1 MKLKTKI
8 HLYTSLSLLILLILV
23 HTAVYLIFSSA
34 LTSKDA
40 ARLAD
45 ETDNIAEALRAAE
58 TEGVALQDMLQAY
71 LPANGMVRVVNGDQK
86 AVMTITKEKAY
97 KDFPL
102 SFHSGE
108 TADVRKHD
116 GKLFAEAAVPVIWT
130 DGQVVSL
137 QLVERLENTEESLFL
152 LKIILIAASAA
163 VCIASF
169 FAGSLLARRI
179 INPIRRL
186 MITMKDIQR
195 DKEFKTISLEGQ
207 SNDEL
212 YQMGLTFNEMAM
224 MLKEHYDKQQ
234 QFVQDASHELKTPL
248 TIIESYSSLMKRWG
262 AKKPEVLEESIEAI
276 HSEAVHMKK
285 LTNQLLALAKS
296 HQELELD
303 LKTIDLIE
311 AARAVMQTLQ
321 PVYQRD
327 ILLETDK
334 ESLLVKADEERI
346 KQLLTILLD
355 NAIKYSEKPI
365 EMSAGTRNGRP
376 FLSVRDEGIGIPE
389 EHIPHLFERFYRADE
404 ARNRKTG
411 GTGLGLSIAKQIA
424 DEHGIELSVKS
435 KPGQGTAVTMQFSEQ
450 NGGLMTKTIKIVSFA
465 AAAILVVIICT
476 FLIIRQT
483 HENVLSKETVVK
495 KVEASYEG
503 KVTKATQSKDKKTYD
518 ITLENPKGTYFVK
531 ADAISADIL
540 SMNRVKAVNPSAMTE
555 KEAEHLALERVPGT
569 VKKQTRQSRVATY
582 TIQKEDGKTYEVKV
596 DMQAKTVLSADQ
608 ISSKDQQKTPITK
621 KEAKTIAERKT
632 GGTAD
637 DADLEE
643 SEGTLIFEVD
653 VDLPDN
659 KEATVKIN
667 AYTGKVANIV
677 YED

>member
-8 HLYTSLSLLILLILV
+8 HLYTSISLLILLILV
-23 HTAVYLIFSSA
+23 HTAVYLIFSSG

-45 ETDNIAEALRAAE
+45 EADTIAEALHAVE

-86 AVMTITKEKAY
+86 AVMTITKEKRY

-116 GKLFAEAAVPVIWT
+116 GKLFAEAAVPVIWA

-163 VCIASF
+163 VCIASS

-186 MITMKDIQR
+186 MMTMKDIQR
-195 DKEFKTISLEGQ
+195 EKAFKTISLEGQ
-207 SNDEL
+207 SHDEL

-276 HSEAVHMKK
+276 YSEALHMKK

-296 HQELELD
+296 HEGLDLD
-303 LKTIDLIE
+303 LKTIDLVEVSRTVI
-311 AARAVMQTLQ
+311 QTLQ

-334 ESLLVKADEERI
+334 KSLFVKADEERI

-365 EMSAGTRNGRP
+365 VMSAGTRNGLP
-376 FLSVRDEGIGIPE
+376 FLSVRDEGIGIAE

-424 DEHGIELSVKS
+424 DEHGIGLSVKS
-435 KPGQGTAVTMQFSEQ
+435 NPDEGTTVTMQFKEQ
-450 NGGLMTKTIKIVSFA
+450 NGGG
-465 AAAILVVIICT
+465 
-476 FLIIRQT
+476 R
-483 HENVLSKETVVK
+483 
-495 KVEASYEG
+495 
-503 KVTKATQSKDKKTYD
+503 
-518 ITLENPKGTYFVK
+518 
-531 ADAISADIL
+531 
-540 SMNRVKAVNPSAMTE
+540 
-555 KEAEHLALERVPGT
+555 
-569 VKKQTRQSRVATY
+569 
-582 TIQKEDGKTYEVKV
+582 
-596 DMQAKTVLSADQ
+596 
-608 ISSKDQQKTPITK
+608 
-621 KEAKTIAERKT
+621 
-632 GGTAD
+632 
-637 DADLEE
+637 
-643 SEGTLIFEVD
+643 
-653 VDLPDN
+653 
-659 KEATVKIN
+659 
-667 AYTGKVANIV
+667 
-677 YED
+677 

>member
-8 HLYTSLSLLILLILV
+8 HLYTSLSLLLLLILV

-45 ETDNIAEALRAAE
+45 ETSNIAEALHAAE

-86 AVMTITKEKAY
+86 AVMTMTKEKAY

-102 SFHSGE
+102 AFHSGE

-186 MITMKDIQR
+186 MMTMKDIQR
-195 DKEFKTISLEGQ
+195 EKAFKTISLEGQ
-207 SNDEL
+207 SHDEL

-224 MLKEHYDKQQ
+224 MLKDHYDKQQ

-276 HSEAVHMKK
+276 YSEALHMKK
-285 LTNQLLALAKS
+285 LTNQLLTLAKS
-296 HQELELD
+296 HEGIELD
-303 LKTIDLIE
+303 LKTIDLVE
-311 AARAVMQTLQ
+311 VSRTVMQTLQ

-327 ILLETDK
+327 IFLETDK
-334 ESLLVKADEERI
+334 ESLFVIADEERI

-355 NAIKYSEKPI
+355 NAIKYSEKAI
-365 EMSAGTRNGRP
+365 VMTAGTRNGLP

-389 EHIPHLFERFYRADE
+389 EHIPHLFERFYRADV

-424 DEHGIELSVKS
+424 DDHGLELSVKS
-435 KPGQGTAVTMQFSEQ
+435 TPEQGTAVTMEFREQ
-450 NGGLMTKTIKIVSFA
+450 NGG
-465 AAAILVVIICT
+465 
-476 FLIIRQT
+476 
-483 HENVLSKETVVK
+483 
-495 KVEASYEG
+495 G
-503 KVTKATQSKDKKTYD
+503 
-518 ITLENPKGTYFVK
+518 
-531 ADAISADIL
+531 
-540 SMNRVKAVNPSAMTE
+540 
-555 KEAEHLALERVPGT
+555 
-569 VKKQTRQSRVATY
+569 
-582 TIQKEDGKTYEVKV
+582 
-596 DMQAKTVLSADQ
+596 
-608 ISSKDQQKTPITK
+608 
-621 KEAKTIAERKT
+621 
-632 GGTAD
+632 
-637 DADLEE
+637 
-643 SEGTLIFEVD
+643 
-653 VDLPDN
+653 
-659 KEATVKIN
+659 
-667 AYTGKVANIV
+667 
-677 YED
+677 

>member
-8 HLYTSLSLLILLILV
+8 HLYTSISLLVLLILV

-45 ETDNIAEALRAAE
+45 ETDNIAEALHAAE

-86 AVMTITKEKAY
+86 AVMTITKEKEF

-186 MITMKDIQR
+186 MMTMKDIQR
-195 DKEFKTISLEGQ
+195 EKAFKTISLEGQ
-207 SNDEL
+207 SHDEL

-262 AKKPEVLEESIEAI
+262 TKKPEVLEESIEAI

-296 HQELELD
+296 HKGLELD

-311 AARAVMQTLQ
+311 VSRAVMQTLQ
-321 PVYQRD
+321 PVYQRE

-334 ESLLVKADEERI
+334 ESLLVTADEERI

-355 NAIKYSEKPI
+355 NAIKYSEKAI
-365 EMSAGTRNGRP
+365 VMTAGTRNGQP

-435 KPGQGTAVTMQFSEQ
+435 KPDQGTAVTMQFREQ
-450 NGGLMTKTIKIVSFA
+450 NGGG
-465 AAAILVVIICT
+465 
-476 FLIIRQT
+476 R
-483 HENVLSKETVVK
+483 
-495 KVEASYEG
+495 
-503 KVTKATQSKDKKTYD
+503 
-518 ITLENPKGTYFVK
+518 
-531 ADAISADIL
+531 
-540 SMNRVKAVNPSAMTE
+540 
-555 KEAEHLALERVPGT
+555 
-569 VKKQTRQSRVATY
+569 
-582 TIQKEDGKTYEVKV
+582 
-596 DMQAKTVLSADQ
+596 
-608 ISSKDQQKTPITK
+608 
-621 KEAKTIAERKT
+621 
-632 GGTAD
+632 
-637 DADLEE
+637 
-643 SEGTLIFEVD
+643 
-653 VDLPDN
+653 
-659 KEATVKIN
+659 
-667 AYTGKVANIV
+667 
-677 YED
+677 

>member
-8 HLYTSLSLLILLILV
+8 HLYTSISLLILLILV
-23 HTAVYLIFSSA
+23 HTAVYLIFSA
-34 LTSKDA
+34 GLTSKDA

-45 ETDNIAEALRAAE
+45 EADTIAEALHAAE

-86 AVMTITKEKAY
+86 AVMTITKEKGY

-116 GKLFAEAAVPVIWT
+116 GKLFAEAAVPVIWA

-186 MITMKDIQR
+186 MMTMKDIQR
-195 DKEFKTISLEGQ
+195 EKAFKTISLEGQ
-207 SNDEL
+207 SHDEL

-276 HSEAVHMKK
+276 YSEALHMKK

-296 HQELELD
+296 HEGLDLD
-303 LKTIDLIE
+303 LKTIDLVEVSRTVI
-311 AARAVMQTLQ
+311 QTLQ

-334 ESLLVKADEERI
+334 KSLFVIADEERI

-365 EMSAGTRNGRP
+365 VMSAGTRNGLP
-376 FLSVRDEGIGIPE
+376 FLSVSDEGIGIAE
-389 EHIPHLFERFYRADE
+389 EHIPYLFERFYRADE

-424 DEHGIELSVKS
+424 DEHGIGLSVKS
-435 KPGQGTAVTMQFSEQ
+435 NPGEGTTVTMQFKEQ
-450 NGGLMTKTIKIVSFA
+450 NGGG
-465 AAAILVVIICT
+465 
-476 FLIIRQT
+476 R
-483 HENVLSKETVVK
+483 
-495 KVEASYEG
+495 
-503 KVTKATQSKDKKTYD
+503 
-518 ITLENPKGTYFVK
+518 
-531 ADAISADIL
+531 
-540 SMNRVKAVNPSAMTE
+540 
-555 KEAEHLALERVPGT
+555 
-569 VKKQTRQSRVATY
+569 
-582 TIQKEDGKTYEVKV
+582 
-596 DMQAKTVLSADQ
+596 
-608 ISSKDQQKTPITK
+608 
-621 KEAKTIAERKT
+621 
-632 GGTAD
+632 
-637 DADLEE
+637 
-643 SEGTLIFEVD
+643 
-653 VDLPDN
+653 
-659 KEATVKIN
+659 
-667 AYTGKVANIV
+667 
-677 YED
+677 

>member
-8 HLYTSLSLLILLILV
+8 HLYTSISLLVLLFLV

-40 ARLAD
+40 GRLAD
-45 ETDNIAEALRAAE
+45 ETDNIAEALHTAE

-102 SFHSGE
+102 TFHSGE

-186 MITMKDIQR
+186 MMTMKDIQR
-195 DKEFKTISLEGQ
+195 EKVFKTISLEGQ
-207 SNDEL
+207 SHDEL
-212 YQMGLTFNEMAM
+212 YQMGLTFNEMAI

-296 HQELELD
+296 HKGLELD
-303 LKTIDLIE
+303 LKTIDLIKVS
-311 AARAVMQTLQ
+311 RAVIQMLQ
-321 PVYQRD
+321 PAYQRD
-327 ILLETDK
+327 ILLEETDK
-334 ESLLVKADEERI
+334 ESLLVTADEERI

-355 NAIKYSEKPI
+355 NAIKYSEKAI
-365 EMSAGTRNGRP
+365 VISAGMRNGRP

-389 EHIPHLFERFYRADE
+389 EHIPYLFERFYRADE

-424 DEHGIELSVKS
+424 DEHGIDLSVKS
-435 KPGQGTAVTMQFSEQ
+435 KPGEGTDVTMQFREQ
-450 NGGLMTKTIKIVSFA
+450 NGGG
-465 AAAILVVIICT
+465 
-476 FLIIRQT
+476 R
-483 HENVLSKETVVK
+483 
-495 KVEASYEG
+495 
-503 KVTKATQSKDKKTYD
+503 
-518 ITLENPKGTYFVK
+518 
-531 ADAISADIL
+531 
-540 SMNRVKAVNPSAMTE
+540 
-555 KEAEHLALERVPGT
+555 
-569 VKKQTRQSRVATY
+569 
-582 TIQKEDGKTYEVKV
+582 
-596 DMQAKTVLSADQ
+596 
-608 ISSKDQQKTPITK
+608 
-621 KEAKTIAERKT
+621 
-632 GGTAD
+632 
-637 DADLEE
+637 
-643 SEGTLIFEVD
+643 
-653 VDLPDN
+653 
-659 KEATVKIN
+659 
-667 AYTGKVANIV
+667 
-677 YED
+677 

>member
-8 HLYTSLSLLILLILV
+8 HLYTSISLLILLILV
-23 HTAVYLIFSSA
+23 HTAVYLIFSSG

-45 ETDNIAEALRAAE
+45 EADTIAEALHAVE

-86 AVMTITKEKAY
+86 AVMTITKEKGY

-116 GKLFAEAAVPVIWT
+116 GKLFAEAAVPVIWA

-163 VCIASF
+163 VCIASS

-186 MITMKDIQR
+186 MMTMKDIQR
-195 DKEFKTISLEGQ
+195 EKAFKTISLEGQ
-207 SNDEL
+207 SHDEL

-276 HSEAVHMKK
+276 YSEALHMKK

-296 HQELELD
+296 HEGLDLD
-303 LKTIDLIE
+303 LKTIDLVEVSRTVI
-311 AARAVMQTLQ
+311 QTLQ

-334 ESLLVKADEERI
+334 KSLFVKADEERI

-365 EMSAGTRNGRP
+365 VMSAGTRNGLP
-376 FLSVRDEGIGIPE
+376 FLSVRDEGIGIDE

-424 DEHGIELSVKS
+424 DEHGIGLSVKS
-435 KPGQGTAVTMQFSEQ
+435 NPGEGTTVTMQFKEQ
-450 NGGLMTKTIKIVSFA
+450 NGGG
-465 AAAILVVIICT
+465 
-476 FLIIRQT
+476 R
-483 HENVLSKETVVK
+483 
-495 KVEASYEG
+495 
-503 KVTKATQSKDKKTYD
+503 
-518 ITLENPKGTYFVK
+518 
-531 ADAISADIL
+531 
-540 SMNRVKAVNPSAMTE
+540 
-555 KEAEHLALERVPGT
+555 
-569 VKKQTRQSRVATY
+569 
-582 TIQKEDGKTYEVKV
+582 
-596 DMQAKTVLSADQ
+596 
-608 ISSKDQQKTPITK
+608 
-621 KEAKTIAERKT
+621 
-632 GGTAD
+632 
-637 DADLEE
+637 
-643 SEGTLIFEVD
+643 
-653 VDLPDN
+653 
-659 KEATVKIN
+659 
-667 AYTGKVANIV
+667 
-677 YED
+677 

>member
-8 HLYTSLSLLILLILV
+8 HLYTSISLLILLILV

-321 PVYQRD
+321 SVYQRD

-376 FLSVRDEGIGIPE
+376 FLSVRDEGIEIPE

-450 NGGLMTKTIKIVSFA
+450 NGGG
-465 AAAILVVIICT
+465 
-476 FLIIRQT
+476 R
-483 HENVLSKETVVK
+483 
-495 KVEASYEG
+495 
-503 KVTKATQSKDKKTYD
+503 
-518 ITLENPKGTYFVK
+518 
-531 ADAISADIL
+531 
-540 SMNRVKAVNPSAMTE
+540 
-555 KEAEHLALERVPGT
+555 
-569 VKKQTRQSRVATY
+569 
-582 TIQKEDGKTYEVKV
+582 
-596 DMQAKTVLSADQ
+596 
-608 ISSKDQQKTPITK
+608 
-621 KEAKTIAERKT
+621 
-632 GGTAD
+632 
-637 DADLEE
+637 
-643 SEGTLIFEVD
+643 
-653 VDLPDN
+653 
-659 KEATVKIN
+659 
-667 AYTGKVANIV
+667 
-677 YED
+677 

>member
-8 HLYTSLSLLILLILV
+8 HLYTSMSLLILLILV
-23 HTAVYLIFSSA
+23 HTAVYLIFSSG

-45 ETDNIAEALRAAE
+45 EADTIAEALHAAE

-86 AVMTITKEKAY
+86 AVMTITKEKGY

-116 GKLFAEAAVPVIWT
+116 GKLFAEAAVPVIWA

-186 MITMKDIQR
+186 MMTMKDIQR
-195 DKEFKTISLEGQ
+195 EKAFKTISLKGQ
-207 SNDEL
+207 SHDEL

-276 HSEAVHMKK
+276 YSEALHMKK

-296 HQELELD
+296 HEGLDLE
-303 LKTIDLIE
+303 LKTIDLVEVSRTVI
-311 AARAVMQTLQ
+311 QTLQ

-334 ESLLVKADEERI
+334 KSLFVKADEERI

-365 EMSAGTRNGRP
+365 VMSAGTRNGLP
-376 FLSVRDEGIGIPE
+376 FLSVRDEGIGIDE

-424 DEHGIELSVKS
+424 DEHSIGLSVKS
-435 KPGQGTAVTMQFSEQ
+435 NPGEGTTVTMQFKEQ
-450 NGGLMTKTIKIVSFA
+450 NGGG
-465 AAAILVVIICT
+465 
-476 FLIIRQT
+476 R
-483 HENVLSKETVVK
+483 
-495 KVEASYEG
+495 
-503 KVTKATQSKDKKTYD
+503 
-518 ITLENPKGTYFVK
+518 
-531 ADAISADIL
+531 
-540 SMNRVKAVNPSAMTE
+540 
-555 KEAEHLALERVPGT
+555 
-569 VKKQTRQSRVATY
+569 
-582 TIQKEDGKTYEVKV
+582 
-596 DMQAKTVLSADQ
+596 
-608 ISSKDQQKTPITK
+608 
-621 KEAKTIAERKT
+621 
-632 GGTAD
+632 
-637 DADLEE
+637 
-643 SEGTLIFEVD
+643 
-653 VDLPDN
+653 
-659 KEATVKIN
+659 
-667 AYTGKVANIV
+667 
-677 YED
+677 

>member
-8 HLYTSLSLLILLILV
+8 HLYTSISLLILLILV

-40 ARLAD
+40 ARLAA
-45 ETDNIAEALRAAE
+45 ETDNISEALHAAE

-86 AVMTITKEKAY
+86 AVMTMTKEKAY
-97 KDFPL
+97 KEFPL

-186 MITMKDIQR
+186 MVTMKDIQR
-195 DKEFKTISLEGQ
+195 EKAFKTISLEGQ
-207 SNDEL
+207 SHDEL

-262 AKKPEVLEESIEAI
+262 AKKPEVLKESIDAI

-296 HQELELD
+296 HKGLELD

-311 AARAVMQTLQ
+311 VSRAVMQTLQ
-321 PVYQRD
+321 SAYQRD
-327 ILLETDK
+327 ILLETNK
-334 ESLLVKADEERI
+334 ESLLVTADEERI

-365 EMSAGTRNGRP
+365 VMSAGTKDGRP
-376 FLSVRDEGIGIPE
+376 VLSVRDEGIGIPE

-411 GTGLGLSIAKQIA
+411 GTGLGLSIAKHIA

-435 KPGQGTAVTMQFSEQ
+435 KPGQGTAVTMQFKEQ
-450 NGGLMTKTIKIVSFA
+450 NGGG
-465 AAAILVVIICT
+465 
-476 FLIIRQT
+476 R
-483 HENVLSKETVVK
+483 
-495 KVEASYEG
+495 
-503 KVTKATQSKDKKTYD
+503 
-518 ITLENPKGTYFVK
+518 
-531 ADAISADIL
+531 
-540 SMNRVKAVNPSAMTE
+540 
-555 KEAEHLALERVPGT
+555 
-569 VKKQTRQSRVATY
+569 
-582 TIQKEDGKTYEVKV
+582 
-596 DMQAKTVLSADQ
+596 
-608 ISSKDQQKTPITK
+608 
-621 KEAKTIAERKT
+621 
-632 GGTAD
+632 
-637 DADLEE
+637 
-643 SEGTLIFEVD
+643 
-653 VDLPDN
+653 
-659 KEATVKIN
+659 
-667 AYTGKVANIV
+667 
-677 YED
+677 

>member
-8 HLYTSLSLLILLILV
+8 HLYTSISLLILLILV
-23 HTAVYLIFSSA
+23 HTAVYLIFSA
-34 LTSKDA
+34 GLTSKDA

-45 ETDNIAEALRAAE
+45 EADTIAEALHAAE

-86 AVMTITKEKAY
+86 AVMTITKEKGY

-116 GKLFAEAAVPVIWT
+116 GKLFAEAAVPVIWA

-169 FAGSLLARRI
+169 FAGSLLARHI

-186 MITMKDIQR
+186 MMTMKDIQR
-195 DKEFKTISLEGQ
+195 EKAFKTISLEGQ
-207 SNDEL
+207 SHDEL

-276 HSEAVHMKK
+276 YSEALHMKK

-296 HQELELD
+296 HEGLDLE
-303 LKTIDLIE
+303 LKTIDLVEVSRTVI
-311 AARAVMQTLQ
+311 QTLQ
-321 PVYQRD
+321 PVYQQD

-334 ESLLVKADEERI
+334 KSLFVIADEERI

-365 EMSAGTRNGRP
+365 VMSAGTRNGLP
-376 FLSVRDEGIGIPE
+376 FLSVRDEGIGIDE

-424 DEHGIELSVKS
+424 DEHGIGLSVKS
-435 KPGQGTAVTMQFSEQ
+435 NPDEGTTVTMQFKEQ
-450 NGGLMTKTIKIVSFA
+450 NGGG
-465 AAAILVVIICT
+465 
-476 FLIIRQT
+476 R
-483 HENVLSKETVVK
+483 
-495 KVEASYEG
+495 
-503 KVTKATQSKDKKTYD
+503 
-518 ITLENPKGTYFVK
+518 
-531 ADAISADIL
+531 
-540 SMNRVKAVNPSAMTE
+540 
-555 KEAEHLALERVPGT
+555 
-569 VKKQTRQSRVATY
+569 
-582 TIQKEDGKTYEVKV
+582 
-596 DMQAKTVLSADQ
+596 
-608 ISSKDQQKTPITK
+608 
-621 KEAKTIAERKT
+621 
-632 GGTAD
+632 
-637 DADLEE
+637 
-643 SEGTLIFEVD
+643 
-653 VDLPDN
+653 
-659 KEATVKIN
+659 
-667 AYTGKVANIV
+667 
-677 YED
+677 

>member
-8 HLYTSLSLLILLILV
+8 HLYTSISLLILLILV
-23 HTAVYLIFSSA
+23 HTAVYLIFSSG

-45 ETDNIAEALRAAE
+45 EADTIAEALHAAE

-86 AVMTITKEKAY
+86 AVMTITKEKGY

-116 GKLFAEAAVPVIWT
+116 GKLFAEAAVPVIWA

-186 MITMKDIQR
+186 MMTMKDIQR
-195 DKEFKTISLEGQ
+195 EKAFKTISLEGQ
-207 SNDEL
+207 SHDEL

-276 HSEAVHMKK
+276 YSEALHMKK

-296 HQELELD
+296 HEGLDLE
-303 LKTIDLIE
+303 LKTIDLVEVSRTVI
-311 AARAVMQTLQ
+311 QTLQ

-334 ESLLVKADEERI
+334 KSLFVKADEERI

-365 EMSAGTRNGRP
+365 VMSAGTRNGLP
-376 FLSVRDEGIGIPE
+376 FLSVRDEGIGIDE

-424 DEHGIELSVKS
+424 DEHSIGLSVKS
-435 KPGQGTAVTMQFSEQ
+435 NSGEGTTVTMQFKEQ
-450 NGGLMTKTIKIVSFA
+450 NGGG
-465 AAAILVVIICT
+465 
-476 FLIIRQT
+476 R
-483 HENVLSKETVVK
+483 
-495 KVEASYEG
+495 
-503 KVTKATQSKDKKTYD
+503 
-518 ITLENPKGTYFVK
+518 
-531 ADAISADIL
+531 
-540 SMNRVKAVNPSAMTE
+540 
-555 KEAEHLALERVPGT
+555 
-569 VKKQTRQSRVATY
+569 
-582 TIQKEDGKTYEVKV
+582 
-596 DMQAKTVLSADQ
+596 
-608 ISSKDQQKTPITK
+608 
-621 KEAKTIAERKT
+621 
-632 GGTAD
+632 
-637 DADLEE
+637 
-643 SEGTLIFEVD
+643 
-653 VDLPDN
+653 
-659 KEATVKIN
+659 
-667 AYTGKVANIV
+667 
-677 YED
+677 

>member
-8 HLYTSLSLLILLILV
+8 HLYTSISLLILLILV
-23 HTAVYLIFSSA
+23 HTAVYFIFSSA

-45 ETDNIAEALRAAE
+45 EMDNMAEALHAAE
-58 TEGVALQDMLQAY
+58 PEGVALQDMLQAY

-86 AVMTITKEKAY
+86 AAMTITKEKAY

-137 QLVERLENTEESLFL
+137 QVVERLENTEESLFL
-152 LKIILIAASAA
+152 LKLILIAASAA

-186 MITMKDIQR
+186 MMTMKDIQR
-195 DKEFKTISLEGQ
+195 EKTFKTISLEGQ
-207 SNDEL
+207 SHDEL

-276 HSEAVHMKK
+276 HAEAVHMKK
-285 LTNQLLALAKS
+285 LANQLLALAKS
-296 HQELELD
+296 HQGLEVD

-311 AARAVMQTLQ
+311 VSRAVSQTLQ

-334 ESLLVKADEERI
+334 ESLPVTADEERI

-355 NAIKYSEKPI
+355 NAIKYSEKAI
-365 EMSAGTRNGRP
+365 VISAGTKDGQP

-450 NGGLMTKTIKIVSFA
+450 NGGG
-465 AAAILVVIICT
+465 
-476 FLIIRQT
+476 R
-483 HENVLSKETVVK
+483 
-495 KVEASYEG
+495 
-503 KVTKATQSKDKKTYD
+503 
-518 ITLENPKGTYFVK
+518 
-531 ADAISADIL
+531 
-540 SMNRVKAVNPSAMTE
+540 
-555 KEAEHLALERVPGT
+555 
-569 VKKQTRQSRVATY
+569 
-582 TIQKEDGKTYEVKV
+582 
-596 DMQAKTVLSADQ
+596 
-608 ISSKDQQKTPITK
+608 
-621 KEAKTIAERKT
+621 
-632 GGTAD
+632 
-637 DADLEE
+637 
-643 SEGTLIFEVD
+643 
-653 VDLPDN
+653 
-659 KEATVKIN
+659 
-667 AYTGKVANIV
+667 
-677 YED
+677 

>member
-169 FAGSLLARRI
+169 FAGSLLLARRI

-207 SNDEL
+207 S
-212 YQMGLTFNEMAM
+212 
-224 MLKEHYDKQQ
+224 
-234 QFVQDASHELKTPL
+234 
-248 TIIESYSSLMKRWG
+248 
-262 AKKPEVLEESIEAI
+262 
-276 HSEAVHMKK
+276 
-285 LTNQLLALAKS
+285 
-296 HQELELD
+296 
-303 LKTIDLIE
+303 
-311 AARAVMQTLQ
+311 
-321 PVYQRD
+321 
-327 ILLETDK
+327 
-334 ESLLVKADEERI
+334 
-346 KQLLTILLD
+346 
-355 NAIKYSEKPI
+355 
-365 EMSAGTRNGRP
+365 
-376 FLSVRDEGIGIPE
+376 
-389 EHIPHLFERFYRADE
+389 
-404 ARNRKTG
+404 
-411 GTGLGLSIAKQIA
+411 
-424 DEHGIELSVKS
+424 
-435 KPGQGTAVTMQFSEQ
+435 
-450 NGGLMTKTIKIVSFA
+450 
-465 AAAILVVIICT
+465 
-476 FLIIRQT
+476 
-483 HENVLSKETVVK
+483 
-495 KVEASYEG
+495 
-503 KVTKATQSKDKKTYD
+503 
-518 ITLENPKGTYFVK
+518 
-531 ADAISADIL
+531 
-540 SMNRVKAVNPSAMTE
+540 
-555 KEAEHLALERVPGT
+555 
-569 VKKQTRQSRVATY
+569 
-582 TIQKEDGKTYEVKV
+582 
-596 DMQAKTVLSADQ
+596 
-608 ISSKDQQKTPITK
+608 
-621 KEAKTIAERKT
+621 
-632 GGTAD
+632 
-637 DADLEE
+637 
-643 SEGTLIFEVD
+643 
-653 VDLPDN
+653 
-659 KEATVKIN
+659 
-667 AYTGKVANIV
+667 
-677 YED
+677 

>member
-8 HLYTSLSLLILLILV
+8 HLYTSISLLILLILV
-23 HTAVYLIFSSA
+23 HTAVYLIFSSG

-45 ETDNIAEALRAAE
+45 EADTIAEALHAAE

-86 AVMTITKEKAY
+86 AVMTITKEKGY

-116 GKLFAEAAVPVIWT
+116 GKLFAEAAVPVIWA

-163 VCIASF
+163 VCIASS

-186 MITMKDIQR
+186 MMTMKDIQR
-195 DKEFKTISLEGQ
+195 EKAFKTISLEGQ
-207 SNDEL
+207 SHDEL

-276 HSEAVHMKK
+276 YSEALHMKK

-296 HQELELD
+296 HEGLDLD
-303 LKTIDLIE
+303 LKTIDLVEVSRTVI
-311 AARAVMQTLQ
+311 QTLQ

-334 ESLLVKADEERI
+334 KSLFVKADEERI

-365 EMSAGTRNGRP
+365 VMSAGTRNGLP
-376 FLSVRDEGIGIPE
+376 FLSVRDEGIGIAE

-424 DEHGIELSVKS
+424 DEHGIGLSVKS
-435 KPGQGTAVTMQFSEQ
+435 NPDEGTTVTMQFKEQ
-450 NGGLMTKTIKIVSFA
+450 NGGG
-465 AAAILVVIICT
+465 
-476 FLIIRQT
+476 R
-483 HENVLSKETVVK
+483 
-495 KVEASYEG
+495 
-503 KVTKATQSKDKKTYD
+503 
-518 ITLENPKGTYFVK
+518 
-531 ADAISADIL
+531 
-540 SMNRVKAVNPSAMTE
+540 
-555 KEAEHLALERVPGT
+555 
-569 VKKQTRQSRVATY
+569 
-582 TIQKEDGKTYEVKV
+582 
-596 DMQAKTVLSADQ
+596 
-608 ISSKDQQKTPITK
+608 
-621 KEAKTIAERKT
+621 
-632 GGTAD
+632 
-637 DADLEE
+637 
-643 SEGTLIFEVD
+643 
-653 VDLPDN
+653 
-659 KEATVKIN
+659 
-667 AYTGKVANIV
+667 
-677 YED
+677 

>member
-8 HLYTSLSLLILLILV
+8 HLYTSISLLVLLILV

-45 ETDNIAEALRAAE
+45 ETDNIAEALHAAE

-86 AVMTITKEKAY
+86 AVMTITKEKEF

-186 MITMKDIQR
+186 MMTMKDIQR
-195 DKEFKTISLEGQ
+195 EKAFKTISLEGQ
-207 SNDEL
+207 SHDEL

-276 HSEAVHMKK
+276 HLEAVHMKK

-296 HQELELD
+296 HKGLELD

-311 AARAVMQTLQ
+311 VSRAVMQTLQ
-321 PVYQRD
+321 PVYHRE
-327 ILLETDK
+327 ILLETDR
-334 ESLLVKADEERI
+334 ESLLVTADEERI

-355 NAIKYSEKPI
+355 NAIKYSEKAI
-365 EMSAGTRNGRP
+365 VMTAGTRNGRP

-435 KPGQGTAVTMQFSEQ
+435 KPGQGTAVTIQFREQ
-450 NGGLMTKTIKIVSFA
+450 NGGG
-465 AAAILVVIICT
+465 
-476 FLIIRQT
+476 R
-483 HENVLSKETVVK
+483 
-495 KVEASYEG
+495 
-503 KVTKATQSKDKKTYD
+503 
-518 ITLENPKGTYFVK
+518 
-531 ADAISADIL
+531 
-540 SMNRVKAVNPSAMTE
+540 
-555 KEAEHLALERVPGT
+555 
-569 VKKQTRQSRVATY
+569 
-582 TIQKEDGKTYEVKV
+582 
-596 DMQAKTVLSADQ
+596 
-608 ISSKDQQKTPITK
+608 
-621 KEAKTIAERKT
+621 
-632 GGTAD
+632 
-637 DADLEE
+637 
-643 SEGTLIFEVD
+643 
-653 VDLPDN
+653 
-659 KEATVKIN
+659 
-667 AYTGKVANIV
+667 
-677 YED
+677 